1 MEHTDT
7 IDGLEVEIEYIYDAG
22 EPEVW
27 TEPNG
32 DPGTPGHPPSVEI
45 LSVFTSLKDKDN
57 KDIMVDI
64 LPIWDYDLE
73 TMEEEI
79 LKKNFKE

>member
-7 IDGLEVEIEYIYDAG
+7 IDGLEVEIEYMYDEG
-22 EPEVW
+22 EPTVW

-32 DPGTPGHPPSVEI
+32 DPGTPGYPPSVEI
-45 LSVFTSLKDKDN
+45 LAVFTMLKDKNN
-57 KDIMVDI
+57 KELRVDI

-73 TMEEEI
+73 SLEEEI
-79 LKKNFKE
+79 LEKNYR

>member
-22 EPEVW
+22 EPQVW

-32 DPGTPGHPPSVEI
+32 DPGTPGYPPSVEI

>member
-32 DPGTPGHPPSVEI
+32 DPGTPGYPPSVEI

-73 TMEEEI
+73 TMEDEI